1 MSKPNFTLSKNE
13 REIMDTLWKEG
24 KPLTRRDII
33 NYCEDKSWKESSIH
47 ILLNQLLDKEAIQVT
62 GFVKIVK
69 NYGRTFEPTLTREEF
84 EIMEMKNNFKEL
96 DPNPSIIPG
105 FISFLIEEN
114 DIPAEKI
121 EELQVQLE
129 ESKKSR

>member
-1 MSKPNFTLSKNE
+1 MSKPNFALSKNE
-13 REIMDTLWKEG
+13 REIMDTLWREE

-33 NYCEDKSWKESSIH
+33 NFCENKSWKESSIH
-47 ILLNQLLDKEAIQVT
+47 ILLNQLLDKEAIRVT

-96 DPNPSIIPG
+96 APNPSVIPE

-114 DIPAEKI
+114 DMTEEQISKLQDQLEKI
-121 EELQVQLE
+121 
-129 ESKKSR
+129 KN

>member
-1 MSKPNFTLSKNE
+1 MSKPNFALSKNE
-13 REIMDTLWKEG
+13 REIMDTLWREE

-33 NYCEDKSWKESSIH
+33 NFCDNKSWKESSIH
-47 ILLNQLLDKEAIQVT
+47 ILLNQLLDKEAIRVT

-96 DPNPSIIPG
+96 APNPSVIPE

-114 DIPAEKI
+114 DMTQEQISK
-121 EELQVQLE
+121 LQDQLE
-129 ESKKSR
+129 KMKK